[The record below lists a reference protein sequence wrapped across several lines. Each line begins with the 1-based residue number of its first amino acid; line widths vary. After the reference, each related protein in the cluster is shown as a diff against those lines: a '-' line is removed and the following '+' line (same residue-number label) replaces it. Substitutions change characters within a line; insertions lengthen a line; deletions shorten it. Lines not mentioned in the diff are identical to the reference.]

1 MSSARREKLP
11 GALSLRLGLWYA
23 ALFGGGAL
31 ALIAT
36 TYALLSFSLQQR
48 DRDVVRAT
56 LARYASA
63 YERGGL
69 GLLERV
75 IEAER
80 AGGRYEPL
88 FVRVLGGG
96 AQAVYFSM
104 PDGWTDFDVARLR
117 PNDDGWAQ
125 LSSGSGGTELEVL
138 SAPLPDGALFQV
150 GKSTEPRAELL
161 ARVRRSLLVAF
172 VLIGLIA
179 AGGGYVLTRSAL
191 QPLRDLGRTVRDIL
205 ETGRLGARVPVR
217 DTADPLDELGAQVNA
232 LLDRIEGLIAA
243 MRGSLDNVAHDLR
256 TPMMRLRA
264 AAEAGLRTGP
274 DARDPREALADCLEE
289 AERVAAMLDTL
300 MDISEAEVGAMRL
313 SRERLELAEVVRDA
327 VTLYS
332 DVAED
337 KHIAVQS
344 RCAPGVCVSADR
356 NRMRQVVANLLDN
369 AIKYTPPGGRVEV
382 QTALDGAEA
391 VLTVTDTGAGIP
403 SGELPRIWERLYRGD
418 ASRSERG
425 LGLGLSLV
433 KAIVEAHGGRV
444 EATSAPGQGS
454 TFVVRLPAC

>member
-1 MSSARREKLP
+1 MSSAPREKLP

-31 ALIAT
+31 ALVAT

-48 DRDVVRAT
+48 DREVVRAT
-56 LARYASA
+56 LTRYASA

-88 FVRVLGGG
+88 FVRVLGNG

-117 PNDDGWAQ
+117 PGTDGWSQ
-125 LSSGSGGTELEVL
+125 LSGGTGAAELEVL
-138 SAPLPDGALFQV
+138 SARLPDGALFQV

-161 ARVRRSLLVAF
+161 ARVRRALLVAF

-179 AGGGYVLTRSAL
+179 TAGGYVLTRSAL
-191 QPLRDLGRTVRDIL
+191 QPLRDLGRTIRDIL
-205 ETGRLGARVPVR
+205 ETGKLGARVPVR
-217 DTADPLDELGAQVNA
+217 DSADPLDELGAQVNV
-232 LLDRIEGLIAA
+232 LLDRIEALIAA

-264 AAEAGLRTGP
+264 AAEAGLGP

-289 AERVAAMLDTL
+289 AERVSAMLDTV

-313 SRERLELAEVVRDA
+313 SRERLELADLVRDA
-327 VTLYS
+327 VNLYAH
-332 DVAED
+332 VAED
-337 KHIAVQS
+337 KGLGLES
-344 RCAPGVCVSADR
+344 RAAPGVCVSADR

-369 AIKYTPPGGRVEV
+369 AIKYTPSGGRVEMH
-382 QTALDGAEA
+382 TALDGAEA

-403 SGELPRIWERLYRGD
+403 AGELPRIWERLYRGD

-444 EATSAPGQGS
+444 EAASAPGQGS